1 MHAPKLIVITGR
13 PGSGKTT
20 LAHTL
25 ARAIRCPAVCRDE
38 CKEGLVHTFGE
49 RATPEDHVRLNRHV
63 YGTFFRAV
71 ALLLRHGITLVA
83 EAAFQHKLWVPKLE
97 PLQAVAQ
104 LRIIVCSI
112 DPVLAHTRFIQRA
125 LADPERESYH
135 GRGWIQPDS
144 AENALRMRTYE
155 PPQLAVPT
163 LLVDTSDGYTP
174 SLERIKAFALQP
186 TAKEMGGASP

>member
-1 MHAPKLIVITGR
+1 M
-13 PGSGKTT
+13 
-20 LAHTL
+20 
-25 ARAIRCPAVCRDE
+25 
-38 CKEGLVHTFGE
+38 HTFGE

-104 LRIIVCSI
+104 IRIVVCSI
-112 DPVLAHTRFIQRA
+112 DPVLAHTRFIRRA
-125 LADPERESYH
+125 LADPERASYH

-144 AENALRMRTYE
+144 AENALRMRTYA